1 MATNGE
7 SARKWLE
14 ENKNQVSE
22 QRVVQIRSSL
32 VKKINLLAESSN
44 DMSDEYQGLLEALDV
59 MDNWLQQGG
68 TAQEKPVELPDLD
81 YRSLVEEPSEPAP
94 LLSQQEK
101 RQRFQSLLKA
111 SKEQTPKR

>member
-7 SARKWLE
+7 SARQWLE

-22 QRVVQIRSSL
+22 QRIVQIRSNL
-32 VKKINLLAESSN
+32 VKKIDLLAESGN

-68 TAQEKPVELPDLD
+68 TTQPAEPSELD

-94 LLSQQEK
+94 LLSPQEK

-111 SKEQTPKR
+111 SKE

>member
-14 ENKNQVSE
+14 ENKKQVSE
-22 QRVVQIRSSL
+22 QRIIQIRSNL
-32 VKKINLLAESSN
+32 VKKINLLAESC
-44 DMSDEYQGLLEALDV
+44 DEMSDKYQGLLEALDV
-59 MDNWLQQGG
+59 MDSWLQQGG
-68 TAQEKPVELPDLD
+68 TAQEKPVELSDLD
-81 YRSLVEEPSEPAP
+81 CRSLVEEPSEPAP
-94 LLSQQEK
+94 LLSPEDK